1 MLQVGK
7 STACLVENP
16 TTWRSEMD
24 IAESVNNIFPR
35 KSEIPAELWASLP
48 MTQEGYLVN
57 GQVCK
62 WTGPM
67 QEVYSPVYVRNEDAP
82 EPVRIGAYP
91 LLTQTESLQ
100 ALDAAIAAY
109 DHGRGVWPTM
119 SVAERIHHMEQFVF
133 RMIEQKD
140 RVVHLLMWEVGKSLK
155 DSAKEFNRTV
165 TYINETLA
173 ALKDLDR
180 NSSRFVIEEGII
192 GQIRRAPMGV
202 VLCMGPFNYPLNET
216 FTTLIPALVMG
227 NTTILKPPKHGA
239 LLYAPLLKAFAEE
252 FPKGVV
258 NIIYGEG
265 RKMIPP
271 LMRSGK
277 INVLGLIGSSKT
289 ANALKMLHPK
299 PNRLRC
305 VLGLEAKNP
314 AIVLKDAD
322 LDAAVKECLLGAL
335 SFNGQRCTALKIFFV
350 EEAVVGRFLERLT
363 TAIDGLPFGMPWQS
377 DVMVTPVAEKGKT
390 DYLKELVADAMAKG
404 AEVVN
409 AGGGTTNGSFFFPAV
424 LYPVAE
430 NMRVYHEEQFGPVIP
445 ILPFK
450 DIETPVH
457 YIIDSPYGQQASI
470 FGSDPDRMAQL
481 IDPLVNQVCRLNIN
495 SQCQRGPDTFPFT
508 GRKDSAEGTLSVSDA
523 LRVFSIRTLVAA
535 KQNDPNKQIIT
546 SIVRNHKSK
555 FLATDFIL

>member
-1 MLQVGK
+1 
-7 STACLVENP
+7 
-16 TTWRSEMD
+16 MD
-24 IAESVNNIFPR
+24 IVESVKKIFPL
-35 KSEIPAELWASLP
+35 KSEIPAELWAGLP
-48 MTQEGYLVN
+48 LPQEGYLVK
-57 GQVCK
+57 GRVCK
-62 WTGPM
+62 WAGPM
-67 QEVYSPVYVRNEDAP
+67 QEVYSPVYVRDAGTP

-91 LLTQTESLQ
+91 LLTETESLQ
-100 ALDAAIAAY
+100 ALEAAVAAY
-109 DHGRGVWPTM
+109 DHGRGAWPTM
-119 SVAERIHHMEQFVF
+119 SVAERIHHMERFVF

-140 RVVHLLMWEVGKSLK
+140 RVVRLLMWEVGKSLK
-155 DSAKEFNRTV
+155 DSAKEFDRTV

-227 NTTILKPPKHGA
+227 NATILKPPKHGA
-239 LLYAPLLKAFAEE
+239 LLYAPLLNAFAEE
-252 FPKGVV
+252 FPEGVV

-265 RKMIPP
+265 RKVIPP

-277 INVLGLIGSSKT
+277 VNVLGLIGTSKT

-314 AIVLKDAD
+314 AIILEDAD
-322 LDAAVKECLLGAL
+322 LDATVRECLLGAL

-350 EEAVVGRFLERLT
+350 EEAVAGRFLKRLNA
-363 TAIDGLPFGMPWQS
+363 AIDGLPFGMPWQP

-390 DYLKELVADAMAKG
+390 DYLKELTADALAKG
-404 AEVVN
+404 AGIIN
-409 AGGGTTNGSFFFPAV
+409 PGGGSANGSFYFPAV
-424 LYPVAE
+424 LYPVTE
-430 NMRVYHEEQFGPVIP
+430 TMRVYHEEQFGPVIP
-445 ILPFK
+445 VLPFK
-450 DIETPVH
+450 DIETPVR

-535 KQNDPNKQIIT
+535 KQNDRNKQIIT
-546 SIVRNHKSK
+546 SIVRDHKSK